1 MQPLPAL
8 NSWQSY
14 GFSLLSARITNLYH
28 QPGPLVVP
36 FALSFLLMISYTTFL
51 LVCVCF
57 YTEYYFPVCYVQ
69 ACLNVFLAGS
79 IVYFVFKFYYTN

>member
-8 NSWQSY
+8 NSWQSS

-51 LVCVCF
+51 LVCAFTPSIISQSVMF
-57 YTEYYFPVCYVQ
+57 R
-69 ACLNVFLAGS
+69 LA
-79 IVYFVFKFYYTN
+79 